1 MIDPKKILAALEAK
15 REQFADAIILR
26 RQELDALSHL
36 LQAFQSM
43 SLAEVEA
50 RLAGIDCPG
59 ARPTAEHEL
68 YDSLVVP
75 FAHGWANHRQA
86 REWALSVLRDAPTLA
101 VDGSQIAP
109 SKDISIPVGVVQVG
123 WFENRHRADGAY
135 TKDLLVEVLPPDEL
149 AEDEG
154 QISGFPDWKINWRRF
169 ELEVD
174 CIVDYMQEHAGSES
188 KPVCF
193 FDGSLV
199 ISFVQHMKPE
209 RQQLYV
215 DAIVHLL
222 HVSEETGVPLVG
234 YVDTSYANDL
244 TAMLAHLSDTAFV
257 GRVSDAAILRPM
269 MKWGD
274 RTRIHICARD
284 DQVLGKYYA
293 QVCFT
298 YLKTTADNRPAR
310 IDFPRWLFESS
321 EHERVLDIVR
331 AECVV
336 GTGYP
341 YALETAD
348 VTAVL
353 TAQDRDYFYALFQQ
367 FAERE
372 ELPLRFSRKAVSKRQ
387 RR

>member
-1 MIDPKKILAALEAK
+1 MLDPKRVLAALEAK
-15 REQFADAIILR
+15 RDQFSDAIVLR
-26 RQELDALSHL
+26 RQELAALSHAL
-36 LQAFQSM
+36 EAFRSM
-43 SLAEVEA
+43 SRAEVEA
-50 RLAGIDCPG
+50 QLAGITCPG
-59 ARPTAEHEL
+59 ARPTVEHDR
-68 YDSLVVP
+68 YDGLVVP
-75 FAHGWANHRQA
+75 FAYDWANHRQA
-86 REWALSVLRDAPTLA
+86 REWALGVLQDVPTLA
-101 VDGSQIAP
+101 VDGSQITP

-123 WFENRHRADGAY
+123 WFENHHSADGTY

-154 QISGFPDWKINWRRF
+154 QVSGFPDWKINWRRF
-169 ELEVD
+169 ELEVTRLAE
-174 CIVDYMQEHAGSES
+174 YMKEHVGSDPR
-188 KPVCF
+188 PVCF

-199 ISFVQHMKPE
+199 ISFVQHMRPE

-222 HVSEETGVPLVG
+222 HVSEETGVPLIG

-244 TAMLAHLSDTAFV
+244 TAMLTHLADATFI
-257 GRVSDAAILRPM
+257 GRVSDAAMLRPM

-274 RTRIHICARD
+274 RTRVHICARD
-284 DQVLGKYYA
+284 DRVLGKYYE
-293 QVCFT
+293 QVCFA
-298 YLKTTADNRPAR
+298 YLKTTADNPPAR
-310 IDFPRWLFESS
+310 VDFPRWLFETDA
-321 EHERVLDIVR
+321 HERVLDIVR
-331 AECVV
+331 AECIV

-353 TAQDRDYFYALFQQ
+353 SMQDREYFYALFQQ

-372 ELPLRFSRKAVSKRQ
+372 KLPLRFSRKAMSKRQ

>member
-1 MIDPKKILAALEAK
+1 MLDPNRVLAALEAK
-15 REQFADAIILR
+15 REQFSDAIVLR
-26 RQELDALSHL
+26 RQELDALSHAL
-36 LQAFQSM
+36 EALQTM
-43 SLAEVEA
+43 SRAEVEA
-50 RLAGIDCPG
+50 RLAGIACPG
-59 ARPTAEHEL
+59 AWPTAEHDL
-68 YDSLVVP
+68 YESLVVP

-86 REWALSVLRDAPTLA
+86 REWALGVLQDVPTLA

-123 WFENRHRADGAY
+123 WFENHHCAEGTY
-135 TKDLLVEVLPPDEL
+135 TKDLLIEVLPPDEL

-169 ELEVD
+169 ELEVARL
-174 CIVDYMQEHAGSES
+174 VEYMKDHSS
-188 KPVCF
+188 SDPKPVCF
-193 FDGSLV
+193 FDGSLL

-215 DAIVHLL
+215 DATVHLL
-222 HVSEETGVPLVG
+222 HTSEETGVPLIG

-244 TAMLAHLSDTAFV
+244 TAMLTHLSDTTFI
-257 GRVSDAAILRPM
+257 GRVSDAAMLRSM
-269 MKWGD
+269 MKWGE
-274 RTRIHICARD
+274 RSRVHICARD
-284 DQVLGKYYA
+284 DRVLGKYYE
-293 QVCFT
+293 QVCFA
-298 YLKTTADNRPAR
+298 YLKTTADNPPAR
-310 IDFPRWLFESS
+310 VDFPRWLLETDA
-321 EHERVLDIVR
+321 HEGVLDIVR
-331 AECVV
+331 AECIV

-353 TAQDRDYFYALFQQ
+353 SMQDRDYFYALFQQ

-372 ELPLRFSRKAVSKRQ
+372 KLPLRFSRKAVSKRQ